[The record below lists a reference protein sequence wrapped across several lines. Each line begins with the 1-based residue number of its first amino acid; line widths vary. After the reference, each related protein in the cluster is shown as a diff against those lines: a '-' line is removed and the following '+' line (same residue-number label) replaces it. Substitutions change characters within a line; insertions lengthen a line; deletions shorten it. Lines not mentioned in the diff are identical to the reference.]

1 MHKKCNR
8 LHGKNYGK
16 CTKTLYL
23 KKKCVILI
31 ADCQRGNK
39 WADGDNAVEDSTS

>member
-1 MHKKCNR
+1 MAKTMENVQ
-8 LHGKNYGK
+8 
-16 CTKTLYL
+16 KTLYL

-31 ADCQRGNK
+31 ADYQRGNK

>member
-1 MHKKCNR
+1 MA
-8 LHGKNYGK
+8 
-16 CTKTLYL
+16 KTMENVQKALYL

-39 WADGDNAVEDSTS
+39 WTDGYNAVEDSTS